1 MARVAGRFAG
11 EPMAAPNVAPL
22 VGVLLGLFAAT
33 LIVAQQSPA
42 APQAELALP
51 PAFSHMDCFPGR
63 QATFLSLHQ
72 GRYFLVHGEDVVETA
87 PADITARLRT
97 LAAVH
102 PEAIVDVRAD
112 GEVPFARFMAM
123 VEAVKSAGLR
133 PRLIN
138 EDIH

>member
-1 MARVAGRFAG
+1 M
-11 EPMAAPNVAPL
+11 N
-22 VGVLLGLFAAT
+22 
-33 LIVAQQSPA
+33 
-42 APQAELALP
+42 
-51 PAFSHMDCFPGR
+51 CFPGR
-63 QATFLSLHQ
+63 RPTFLSLHE
-72 GRYFLVHGEDVVETA
+72 GRYFLVHDGGEIETA

-102 PEAIVDVRAD
+102 PDAIVDVRAD

-138 EDIH
+138 EDLH

>member
-1 MARVAGRFAG
+1 MARLAERFAG
-11 EPMAAPNVAPL
+11 EPMATPNVAPL

-33 LIVAQQSPA
+33 LIVARSPV
-42 APQAELALP
+42 APQAELTLP
-51 PAFSHMDCFPGR
+51 SAFSHMNCFPGR
-63 QATFLSLHQ
+63 RATFLSLHE
-72 GRYFLVHGEDVVETA
+72 GRYFLVHDGDEIETA

-102 PEAIVDVRAD
+102 PDAIIDVRAD

-138 EDIH
+138 EDLH